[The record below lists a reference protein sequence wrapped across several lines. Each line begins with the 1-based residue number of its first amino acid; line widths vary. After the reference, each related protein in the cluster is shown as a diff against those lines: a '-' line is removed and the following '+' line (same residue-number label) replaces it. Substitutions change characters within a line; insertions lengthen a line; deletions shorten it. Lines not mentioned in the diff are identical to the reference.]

1 MERTMNTL
9 LLEIHA
15 ASGGADAADFAAT
28 LSTAYLRAAA
38 RGGWRAAVAEGGTSD
53 ARPKRIVIAF
63 SGPGVDILAG
73 EAGGHRV
80 IRMARDNVRHTSIVT
95 VAVLPA
101 PGNPDEPIE
110 RSELRIEAMRASG
123 HGGQNVNKRD
133 TAVRVTHLPTGL
145 QARIADER
153 YQGRNKAAA
162 VELVSTRLRAHR
174 AKIRAAQTDLA
185 RANQLGSGEFA
196 QRRRTYAV
204 REGTVLDHLSGRVAR
219 LSAVLAGDFSELWGD
234 AQ

>member
-1 MERTMNTL
+1 MDTL

-15 ASGGADAADFAAT
+15 ASGGADAAHFAAQ
-28 LSTAYLRAAA
+28 LAEAYLRAAQ
-38 RGGWRAAVAEGGTSD
+38 RRGWRAQVRDQGISVAR
-53 ARPKRIVIAF
+53 ARRIVIAF
-63 SGPGVDILAG
+63 TGPGVEILAG

-80 IRMARDNVRHTSIVT
+80 VRMAANNVRHTSIVT
-95 VAVLPA
+95 VAVLLEQS
-101 PGNPDEPIE
+101 GGDESLQDGE
-110 RSELRIEAMRASG
+110 FRVETMRASG

-162 VELVSTRLRAHR
+162 LKLVSARVRAYRL
-174 AKIRAAQTDLA
+174 KISAA
-185 RANQLGSGEFA
+185 RADLTRADQLGSGEFA

-204 REGTVLDHLSGRVAR
+204 REGTVLDHASGRRAR
-219 LSAVLAGDFSELWGD
+219 LASVLAGDFSKLWG
-234 AQ
+234 